1 MSNPQFRVRASGR
14 GGSGYARPP
23 LPGEKFKYVKNADG
37 EEIPAVIDE
46 AGRPIIVPV
55 ITTVIKVADG
65 SGLIQWSVD
74 QVAAY
79 AVANLDSLYSRTMEQ
94 GFGFLRFYHKR
105 TPDLSDPLRTAHK
118 GVLNDLAELGTNMHD
133 WIEADLQGDR
143 LPPDINC
150 IEMEEMIEA
159 WEAWKFEH
167 DIQVVATEVTLWGDD
182 YAGTFDLLAWIDGEL
197 WLIDVKTSRRVG
209 PSHKMQL
216 AALRAADRNY
226 EFDGKNWG
234 LVDLPQPTRYGF
246 IQVRPN
252 DIDNKGEVIPAFVEL
267 HPMTQKELDL
277 QYQRFIACLTINQ
290 IDYELKSATLSDE
303 EE

>member
-1 MSNPQFRVRASGR
+1 MGNPYFRVRASGR

-23 LPGEKFKYVKNADG
+23 LPGEKFKRIKNADG
-37 EEIPAVIDE
+37 NLIPAVIDE
-46 AGRPIIVPV
+46 AGKPIIVPG

-65 SGLIQWSVD
+65 AGLIQWSVD

-79 AVANLDSLYSRTMEQ
+79 AVANIDSLYSRTMEQ

-105 TPDLSDPLRTAHK
+105 VPDLNDPLRGAHK

-133 WIEADLQGDR
+133 WVEVDLMQND
-143 LPPDINC
+143 LPPAINC
-150 IEMEEMIEA
+150 AEMEEMIAA
-159 WEAWKFEH
+159 WEAFKFEH
-167 DIQVVATEVTLWGDD
+167 DIQAVATEITLWGDD

-197 WLIDVKTSRRVG
+197 WLIDVKTSRRIG

-216 AALRAADRNY
+216 AALRKADRNY
-226 EFDGKNWG
+226 EFDGKNYK
-234 LVDLPQPTRYGF
+234 LVDLPQATRYGF
-246 IQVRPN
+246 IQIRP
-252 DIDNKGEVIPAFVEL
+252 DDTDNQGQRIPAFAEL
-267 HPMTQKELDL
+267 HEISQKELDL

-290 IDYELKSATLSDE
+290 IDHELKSATLSDE